1 MKFHYGIEHLDLLED
16 AELVALDTETT
27 GLQPKAGGL
36 RLIQFAADGQFP
48 VVIDCWQLSDKE
60 WLRLDQFLGQRRRWI
75 AHNATFD
82 LGWLQEHELYPEGSV
97 YCSMLASRILTNG
110 LPNVRHGL
118 QHVVQRYLKKEISKE
133 EQASDW
139 SAPSLRPEQ
148 LAYAAYDVQLLLEL
162 WEPLLQ
168 RLATGQLMA
177 AWELECRALPAVAQM
192 QRTGLPFSREK
203 LEALRDELSEAN
215 QRMGAEFVVALD
227 EALPEGA
234 KLPRDPDGALNLR
247 PKATGT
253 VRGGDKMPAGF
264 NISSP
269 HQLKKVFTDLLGEV
283 PVNPATGKPSC
294 SRPALRE
301 YVAEHVVVAQ
311 YLKWKQV
318 EKRSQMLESLLKHQ
332 DPDGFIRA
340 SYLQLGADTGRF
352 SCMSPNLQN
361 IPRAESFRSCV
372 EAPEG
377 WVLVDA
383 DFAQMELRLAA
394 VEADDE
400 MMARAFREGEDL
412 HRITARAIYGEAFDG
427 ADEAEQ
433 KKMRQVGKS
442 AAFGLLYGA
451 GAKGLRNYAA
461 SSGIQMSLEEATEIR
476 DKFHSLY
483 RGISTWQKKAAS
495 AAQNSGANAAVRI
508 RVSDLRRLLPGEH
521 NKLTTRCNTV
531 VQGAGAAVL
540 KLALAKLWKLVFE
553 AGEDEVR
560 IAGAVHDELL
570 CLVREEYAD
579 KWTKLLSQVMEEAEA
594 KWLGNVPPL
603 AEAHHGKTWTEAK
616 G

>member
-60 WLRLDQFLGQRRRWI
+60 WLRLDQFLGTKRKWL
-75 AHNATFD
+75 AHNFSFD
-82 LGWLQEHELYPEGSV
+82 LGWLQEHELYPEGPT
-97 YCSMLASRILTNG
+97 YCTMLASRILTNG

-234 KLPRDPDGALNLR
+234 KLPRDPDGSLNLR

-264 NISSP
+264 NINSP
-269 HQLKKVFTDLLGEV
+269 HQLKAVFTALLGDT
-283 PVNPATGKPSC
+283 PVDADGKPSC
-294 SRPALRE
+294 SRAALRE
-301 YVAEHVVVAQ
+301 YAADHAVVSQ
-311 YLKWKQV
+311 YLKWKRV
-318 EKRSQMLESLLKHQ
+318 EKRRQMIEALLKHQ

-340 SYLQLGADTGRF
+340 SYLQMGADTGRM
-352 SCMSPNLQN
+352 SCMSPNLQQV
-361 IPRAESFRSCV
+361 PRDNNFRACV
-372 EAPEG
+372 VAPEG
-377 WVLVDA
+377 WSIVDA

-394 VEADDE
+394 VEAEDE
-400 MMARAFREGEDL
+400 MMARAFQEGEDL
-412 HRITARAIYGEAFDG
+412 HTVTAAAIYGDAFTEG
-427 ADEAEQ
+427 DEAAR
-433 KKMRQVGKS
+433 KSMRQVAKS
-442 AAFGLLYGA
+442 ANFGLLYGS
-451 GAKGLRNYAA
+451 GAKGLRSYAGA
-461 SSGIQMSLEEATEIR
+461 MGIQMSMEEAAEVR

-483 RGISTWQKKAAS
+483 RGIHTWQQRAAS
-495 AAQNSGANAAVRI
+495 AAQNSGGNAAVRI
-508 RVSDLRRLLPGEH
+508 RVSDLRRMLPGEH

-531 VQGAGAAVL
+531 IQGAGAAVL

-553 AGEDEVR
+553 AGEGEVK
-560 IAGAVHDELL
+560 IAAAIHDELL
-570 CLVREEYAD
+570 LLVREGKEQE
-579 KWTKLLSQVMEEAEA
+579 WTEKLSRVMEEAEA
-594 KWLGNVPPL
+594 KWLGTVPAS
-603 AEAHHGKTWTEAK
+603 AEAHFGKSWTEAK